1 MAIKLAIITEIVL
14 KQLSVRYGQHPICRF
29 CRVKIKVG
37 DRVVSMR
44 GISKNTAW
52 FRKYI
57 HEECYENSLSNFMP
71 LLLAKSDSKC
81 LPQKCMH
88 SDTNVIE

>member
-1 MAIKLAIITEIVL
+1 MATKLVAVTKL
-14 KQLSVRYGQHPICRF
+14 TLGGMTWRYGQSPICRF
-29 CRVKIKVG
+29 CRVKIEVG

-57 HEECYENSLSNFMP
+57 HESCFEKSYSTFMP
-71 LLLAKSDSKC
+71 LCLAKSDSKC
-81 LPQKCMH
+81 LP
-88 SDTNVIE
+88 